1 MKAGHESKTAVHV
14 CMGRALADGD
24 PTLPGFSDATAFVLL
39 PDEAQRRVESVRSE
53 SNPRGLRRASEHG
66 YLLHQ
71 SKITAVRTQ
80 VIDDAVREASA
91 AQLVILG
98 AGLDGRAWRMPEL
111 ADVVV
116 FEVDHPDSQREKR
129 KRVESLGQSA
139 REVRFVPLDFAQG
152 DLERALSAAGHDPS
166 RPTTWLWEGV
176 VMYLTRPA
184 IEATLSVIARRS
196 ALGSSLTVLY
206 HSPALILHLVG
217 SIVRWLGEPLRSSF
231 SPEALRALLGGYGFQ
246 VVRDRSVAEVGRVLS
261 PELAAATKVAAHLR
275 IVTAI
280 SR

>member
-1 MKAGHESKTAVHV
+1 MKPGYESKTAVHV

-39 PDEAQRRVESVRSE
+39 PDEARRRVERVRAE
-53 SNPRGLRRASEHG
+53 GNPRGLRKAIEHG
-66 YLLHQ
+66 YLVRQ

-80 VIDDAVREASA
+80 AIDEAVREASS

-98 AGLDGRAWRMPEL
+98 AGLDGRAWRMTDL
-111 ADVVV
+111 AEVVV

>member
-39 PDEAQRRVESVRSE
+39 PDEAQRRVESVRTE
-53 SNPRGLRRASEHG
+53 SNPRGLRRAIEHG
-66 YLLHQ
+66 YLLRQ

-129 KRVESLGQSA
+129 KRVESLGQRA
-139 REVRFVPLDFAQG
+139 RDVRFVPVDFAQG
-152 DLERALSAAGHDPS
+152 DLEGALSAAGHEPN

>member
-39 PDEAQRRVESVRSE
+39 PDEAQRRVESVRTE
-53 SNPRGLRRASEHG
+53 SNPRGLRRAIEHG
-66 YLLHQ
+66 YLLRQ

-139 REVRFVPLDFAQG
+139 REVRSMPLDFAQG

>member
-53 SNPRGLRRASEHG
+53 SNPRGLRRAIEHG
-66 YLLHQ
+66 YLLRQ